1 MNNMRF
7 DAVLFDC
14 DGVLVDS
21 EPITNGVLR
30 DMLAESGWV
39 LTSAECMR
47 LFIGKAVKDER
58 AMIEAN
64 TGQPLTGDW
73 LNRFRERRNLGLL
86 AGLQAI
92 DGAVQAV
99 ASIHARY
106 AGRIACASGADR
118 FKVELQLDKCGLM
131 RYFKGYIFSGHE
143 LPRSK
148 PFPDVYVA
156 AAAALG
162 VSAKRCAVIEDS
174 VTGVVSGVAAG
185 ATVFG
190 YAPQEFGHSSAAAL
204 RAAGAVAV
212 FADMAALPAL
222 VF

>member
-64 TGQPLTGDW
+64 TNQPLTDDW

>member
-174 VTGVVSGVAAG
+174 VTGVLAGVAAG